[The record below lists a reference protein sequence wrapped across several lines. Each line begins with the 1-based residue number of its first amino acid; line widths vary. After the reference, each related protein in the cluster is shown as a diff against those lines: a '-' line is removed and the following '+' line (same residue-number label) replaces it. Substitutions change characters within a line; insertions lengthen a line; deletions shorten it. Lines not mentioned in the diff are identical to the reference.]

1 MEIKRLIT
9 QFTYRIEPK
18 PEGGFVAHATDPSV
32 PPLEAATREELQQK
46 IQATIAAGLASVFPG
61 MKLPLENKELKLD
74 FHIEHTPGGGLA
86 IHSGNA
92 DTQPIAG
99 THEEIESRFAEK
111 LVNFVGKH
119 LPPELQAALAS
130 QGLSGDVK
138 VFVNRKTNFPMKPG
152 TRLLRPSGSQTQGFA
167 GSTPLDNP
175 DLEGT
180 QSADARM
187 LDASFGSLGDTISN
201 SPITPER
208 SSSWIIIRFLLTL
221 LVLAA
226 LMYFFL
232 HRR

>member
-18 PEGGFVAHATDPSV
+18 PDGGFVAHAADPNV
-32 PPLEAATREELQQK
+32 PPIEAATREELQQK
-46 IQATIAAGLASVFPG
+46 IQATIAAGVASVFPG
-61 MKLPLENKELKLD
+61 LKLPLENKELKFD

-86 IHSGNA
+86 IHSGHA

-99 THEEIESRFAEK
+99 THDEIESRFAEK
-111 LVNFVGKH
+111 LFNFAGKH

-130 QGLSGDVK
+130 QGISGDVK
-138 VFVNRKTNFPMKPG
+138 VFVNRKTNFTIKTG
-152 TRLLRPSGSQTQGFA
+152 TQSPSGSQRLTS
-167 GSTPLDNP
+167 STPPENP
-175 DLEGT
+175 DLESTKSG
-180 QSADARM
+180 M
-187 LDASFGSLGDTISN
+187 LDASSLAISN

-208 SSSWIIIRFLLTL
+208 SSSWTFTRFLLTL

-232 HRR
+232 HHR